1 MDVFKE
7 TPVTLGPGEICE
19 TLNEESALRLL
30 KSKYAKNGIEFP
42 FPWTQPMPP
51 KIKMEKEIKVFI
63 YEITKKGS
71 NNYKKS
77 CLEIN
82 FRKRIF
88 HLVENSI
95 FFA

>member
-1 MDVFKE
+1 M
-7 TPVTLGPGEICE
+7 
-19 TLNEESALRLL
+19 L

>member
-30 KSKYAKNGIEFP
+30 KSNYAKIGIEFP
-42 FPWTQPMPP
+42 FPWTQPLPR
-51 KIKMEKEIKVFI
+51 KIKMENEIKVFI
-63 YEITKKGS
+63 YEITNKGS

-88 HLVENSI
+88 H
-95 FFA
+95 